1 MNSKCLFKPILFNK
15 RKTCAVKNGSDNTK
29 YKTDLRVTNRDITL
43 NLSVQKSE
51 TLTF

>member
-1 MNSKCLFKPILFNK
+1 MNSKCPFKPILFNK
-15 RKTCAVKNGSDNTK
+15 RKTYAVKNGSDNK
-29 YKTDLRVTNRDITL
+29 KHKTDLRVNNRGITL